1 MTGPTQ
7 AHGQEVFRT
16 GKVSWNEGTSINIL
30 PTTQQGTS
38 PQGKILEF
46 FNPHLTHSWTQSGY
60 LFLKSGYFFQ
70 FSRKGRRGLAP
81 LAPRPYSLCANL
93 QHLVFFYSVLSRPLF
108 FLSFKKKSIKLGNS
122 IRIPSSVPS
131 LLQTQIVCL
140 SHPYCNANLHLLM
153 VSAVFCRYDVLE

>member
-38 PQGKILEF
+38 PQGRILEF

-60 LFLKSGYFFQ
+60 LFLKSGYFFSV
-70 FSRKGRRGLAP
+70 FKKGKARPRPPRPSP
-81 LAPRPYSLCANL
+81 LAPTHYVQTCNILFSFTQYYRVHSFFCLLKRSQLNLEILSGYHQVCHLFYRLKSCACL
-93 QHLVFFYSVLSRPLF
+93 IL
-108 FLSFKKKSIKLGNS
+108 
-122 IRIPSSVPS
+122 
-131 LLQTQIVCL
+131 TTMQI
-140 SHPYCNANLHLLM
+140 
-153 VSAVFCRYDVLE
+153 FIF